1 MTSKIFPAYAH
12 KIGTRILRKYFSK
25 NRCAE
30 PLLEHIS
37 DRFLNQCIPV
47 FQFGVQWK
55 NEGHMWKYLSC
66 VVAVHIFGNGTRGGL
81 NWFLCFSVD
90 YRPIVVTAVDSCERR
105 RHGWD
110 RLASQ
115 ARFSDQREK
124 LNRLMGGFPY
134 FKSAPLSVHLSSFD
148 FHFYL
153 GSCVDSSDGLN
164 DHCPFLEI
172 PSRKIIGFLGRQ
184 SKYSMKL

>member
-1 MTSKIFPAYAH
+1 MKDHIVGRLTS
-12 KIGTRILRKYFSK
+12 
-25 NRCAE
+25 E

-47 FQFGVQWK
+47 FQFGVQGK

-66 VVAVHIFGNGTRGGL
+66 VVAVHTFGNGTRGGL

-124 LNRLMGGFPY
+124 LNRLKGGFLAR
-134 FKSAPLSVHLSSFD
+134 FSIFSSLAPVS
-148 FHFYL
+148 
-153 GSCVDSSDGLN
+153 
-164 DHCPFLEI
+164 PFVRFWFSLLPGHWALVLI
-172 PSRKIIGFLGRQ
+172 LQ
-184 SKYSMKL
+184 MD

>member
-1 MTSKIFPAYAH
+1 M
-12 KIGTRILRKYFSK
+12 
-25 NRCAE
+25 
-30 PLLEHIS
+30 
-37 DRFLNQCIPV
+37 
-47 FQFGVQWK
+47 FQFGGQGK
-55 NEGHMWKYLSC
+55 NEGHMWKHLSC

-81 NWFLCFSVD
+81 DWFLCFSVD

-124 LNRLMGGFPY
+124 LNRLKGGFPY

-153 GSCVDSSDGLN
+153 GTGQFRWFYRWIKWPLPIFRNTISQN
-164 DHCPFLEI
+164 DCFFWEGN
-172 PSRKIIGFLGRQ
+172 PSILSYNHSKKIVSF
-184 SKYSMKL
+184 